1 MLERVRGKMGRLA
14 MAAGLLAGCGSG
26 TGTAK
31 SSADADVQENVVTQQ
46 PAETDSEDS
55 ASAAEETED
64 TTLEAENAETAG
76 TEDTATEDT
85 DAGSTGNTLIV
96 YYSASAST
104 KAVAEK
110 IAADTGADLF
120 EITPVTP
127 YTSDDLNWTNSDSRV
142 SREHD
147 DESLR
152 DVELTQ
158 ITPDNWDSY
167 DTVLIGYP
175 IWWGIAAWPVDNF
188 VKENGWYRYMAGRTQ
203 IFFRSIGF

>member
-1 MLERVRGKMGRLA
+1 MGRLV
-14 MAAGLLAGCGSG
+14 MAAGLLAGCGSS

-55 ASAAEETED
+55 ASVTEETED

-110 IAADTGADLF
+110 IAADTGTWQEGHRFSSGA
-120 EITPVTP
+120 
-127 YTSDDLNWTNSDSRV
+127 SDS
-142 SREHD
+142 
-147 DESLR
+147 
-152 DVELTQ
+152 DVL
-158 ITPDNWDSY
+158 DWV
-167 DTVLIGYP
+167 DTL
-175 IWWGIAAWPVDNF
+175 DL
-188 VKENGWYRYMAGRTQ
+188 
-203 IFFRSIGF
+203 

>member
-1 MLERVRGKMGRLA
+1 MKAGKVITLIMSVV
-14 MAAGLLAGCGSG
+14 MAAGLLAGCGSS
-26 TGTAK
+26 TAK

-46 PAETDSEDS
+46 PAETDSEDNTS
-55 ASAAEETED
+55 VAEETED
-64 TTLEAENAETAG
+64 TTL
-76 TEDTATEDT
+76 
-85 DAGSTGNTLIV
+85 IV
-96 YYSASAST
+96 YYSASGST

-175 IWWGIAAWPVDNF
+175 IWWGIAAWPVDRVCQ
-188 VKENGWYRYMAGRTQ
+188 VKCVSSLLHLFITQ
-203 IFFRSIGF
+203 FSAV

>member
-1 MLERVRGKMGRLA
+1 MLERVRGEMGRLV

-31 SSADADVQENVVTQQ
+31 SSADADIQENVVTQQ

-64 TTLEAENAETAG
+64 TTLEASS
-76 TEDTATEDT
+76 TEDAATEDT

-110 IAADTGADLF
+110 IAADTGTWQEGHRFSSGA
-120 EITPVTP
+120 
-127 YTSDDLNWTNSDSRV
+127 SDS
-142 SREHD
+142 
-147 DESLR
+147 
-152 DVELTQ
+152 DVL
-158 ITPDNWDSY
+158 DWV
-167 DTVLIGYP
+167 DTL
-175 IWWGIAAWPVDNF
+175 DL
-188 VKENGWYRYMAGRTQ
+188 
-203 IFFRSIGF
+203 